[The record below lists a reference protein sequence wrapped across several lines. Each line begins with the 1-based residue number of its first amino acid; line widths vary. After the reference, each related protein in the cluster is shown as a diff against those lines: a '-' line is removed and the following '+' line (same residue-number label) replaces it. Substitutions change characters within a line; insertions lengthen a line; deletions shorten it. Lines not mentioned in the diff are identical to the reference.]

1 MAVMHRIYIDKE
13 TTGLDP
19 VVNGLTQLAFIIEDA
34 DGKILES
41 GSFDIKPFE
50 GSKVERKALEVTEKT
65 YDEVMGYEDEGVV
78 LERFLSILRR
88 YINVMSYDE
97 NFTISGYNVAFDIG
111 FLEAWMLRHNK
122 KFFSY
127 FNYRSV
133 DPLAFLRILDWYG
146 YTNLEN
152 YKLTTVYKA
161 IFDEELNA
169 HNAIDDIAASRK
181 ILKYLEETFINE
193 KP

>member
-1 MAVMHRIYIDKE
+1 MSKINRLHIDFE
-13 TTGLDP
+13 TGGINP
-19 VVNGLTQLAFIIEDA
+19 AVNGLTQLAFIIEDA
-34 DGKILES
+34 DGKVLDM
-41 GSFDIKPFE
+41 GNFNIKPFE
-50 GSKVERKALEVTEKT
+50 GSVVEPAALKVTGKT
-65 YDEVMGYEDEGVV
+65 FDEVMSYEDESVV
-78 LERFLSILRR
+78 LQLFLSVLAKH
-88 YINVMSYDE
+88 INVMSYDE

-152 YKLTTVYKA
+152 YKLATVYKA

-169 HNAIDDIAASRK
+169 HDAIDDVDASRK

-193 KP
+193 KA

>member
-1 MAVMHRIYIDKE
+1 MFRIYIDKE
-13 TTGLDP
+13 TTGLNP
-19 VVNGLTQLAFIIEDA
+19 AVNGLTQMAFIIEDE
-34 DGKILES
+34 DGNIVRQD
-41 GSFDIKPFE
+41 SFDIRPFE
-50 GSKVERKALEVTEKT
+50 GSVIEPAALKITGKS
-65 YDEVMGYEDEGVV
+65 YDDVMSYEDEAVV
-78 LERFLSILRR
+78 LDRFLAILRE
-88 YINVMSYDE
+88 YIKPTSYEE
-97 NFTISGYNVAFDIG
+97 NFTIAGYNVAFDIG

-152 YKLTTVYKA
+152 YKLATVYKA

-169 HNAIDDIAASRK
+169 HEALADIIATRK
-181 ILKYLEETFINE
+181 VLKYLEERFINE